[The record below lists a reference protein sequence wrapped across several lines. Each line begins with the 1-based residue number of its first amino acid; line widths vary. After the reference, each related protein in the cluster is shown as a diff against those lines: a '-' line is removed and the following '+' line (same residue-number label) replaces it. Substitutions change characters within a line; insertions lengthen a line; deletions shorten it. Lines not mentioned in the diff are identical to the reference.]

1 MSDKYRVCIIVPHGY
16 PHSMCFTEVGFLL
29 KHSLEALGVA
39 CDMNI
44 NDPARDRI
52 NIIVGWHLLPG
63 ADLLASCNYIP
74 YQLEQLSESVW
85 SALPEPAKAVLRGAH
100 DIWDY
105 SEENVGFLRQR
116 GLSARHVP
124 VGYHESLEQIPRG
137 VPKEIDVLFYGSGG
151 ERRQRVLNAIAEN
164 PDIKVRALFGVYGK
178 QRDDYISRS
187 KIIINVHFYS
197 AKIFEA
203 VRVSYL
209 LNNGCCIVSEASE
222 FYPYRGV
229 EIPMHPY
236 ETIAQECL
244 LLLTR
249 EKEMGR
255 LGETCYRQFKE
266 NYPMTECLRKVVAR
280 GPF

>member
-1 MSDKYRVCIIVPHGY
+1 
-16 PHSMCFTEVGFLL
+16 MCFTEVGFLL
-29 KHSLEALGVA
+29 KHSLETLGVA
-39 CDMNI
+39 CDMSI

-52 NIIVGWHLLPG
+52 NIILGWHLLPG
-63 ADLLASCNYIP
+63 TDVLASCNYIP

-85 SALPEPAKAVLRGAH
+85 SALPEPAKAVLYVAR

-105 SEENVGFLRQR
+105 SEENVRFLRQC

-124 VGYHESLEQIPRG
+124 IGYHKSLEQIPRDCT
-137 VPKEIDVLFYGSGG
+137 KDIDVLFYGSGG
-151 ERRQRVLNAIAEN
+151 ERRQRVLNALAQKTEV
-164 PDIKVRALFGVYGK
+164 KVRALFGVYSK

-187 KIIINVHFYS
+187 KIILNVHFYS

-209 LNNGCCIVSEASE
+209 LNNGCCIVSETSE
-222 FYPYRGV
+222 LYPYTGV
-229 EIPMHPY
+229 EIPMYPY

-244 LLLTR
+244 SLLTR
-249 EKEMGR
+249 EKEMER
-255 LGETCYRQFKE
+255 LGEACYRQFTE
-266 NYPMTECLRKVVAR
+266 RYPMTECLRKVVAR